1 MNFGNVSD
9 FSAKDSKEYN
19 DSVKLF
25 EAAGNAT
32 SEVLEEFKDT
42 LYYQEAIPTHLKA
55 KTHNSSHFLDEDY
68 LSKKKMNANTSA
80 LKELT
85 EELMFGSTEE
95 DLDAEIVDGGVA
107 TEIANVLAQHGITGK
122 AVKDTFDKV
131 QNFFGKDP
139 DTSELAGGFEDAA
152 DDEDSEIEDEDTSDE
167 IDPDEVVAD
176 MEDDSDSDEEPVEE
190 SRKSN
195 LNKQFLEARRML
207 KRNVAI
213 KNLKKSFK
221 ENAKKTSKRN
231 LKEALLVAPTG
242 EFKAPMS
249 QGRLL
254 AGLYEAETAG
264 HFVPGTDSDMD
275 DDIFAVT
282 LPRESSRAGC
292 SVVYSISSRGA
303 WDAAAVLVDDYSE
316 CGLAAI
322 NPFSDAEE
330 TMEELAEDD
339 YNVTVEDLKS
349 IKTEGSCTEDASIVF
364 EIAPG
369 EYFVAYYNYDT
380 DEATEG
386 VFFGTQEEAV
396 EFAVGLEISDED
408 EDYDDE
414 DEDYDDE
421 DEDYDDE
428 DYEE

>member
-95 DLDAEIVDGGVA
+95 DLDAEIIDGGVA
-107 TEIANVLAQHGITGK
+107 KEIADVLAQHGITGK
-122 AVKDTFDKV
+122 AVKDTFDKI
-131 QNFFGKDP
+131 QNFFGEDP
-139 DTSELAGGFEDAA
+139 DTSELAGGFEDATD

-176 MEDDSDSDEEPVEE
+176 MEADSDSDEEPVEE
-190 SRKSN
+190 SRKAN

-264 HFVPGTDSDMD
+264 HFVPGVDSDMD
-275 DDIFAVT
+275 DDMFAVT
-282 LPRESSRAGC
+282 LPSESSRAGW
-292 SVVYSISSRGA
+292 SVVYSISSRGS
-303 WDAAAVLVDDYSE
+303 WCAAAVLVDDYSE
-316 CGLAAI
+316 CGFMSI

-330 TMEELAEDD
+330 TMQELAEEG
-339 YNVTVEDLKS
+339 YNVTVEDLKG
-349 IKTEGSCTEDASIVF
+349 IKTKGCCTEDASIVF

-369 EYFVAYYNYDT
+369 EYFVAYYNCDT
-380 DEATEG
+380 YETTEG
-386 VFFGTQEEAV
+386 VFFGTQEEAY
-396 EFAVGLEISDED
+396 EFAEGLEVSIED
-408 EDYDDE
+408 EDY
-414 DEDYDDE
+414 E

>member
-95 DLDAEIVDGGVA
+95 DLDAEVVDGGVA
-107 TEIANVLAQHGITGK
+107 TEIAGVLAQHGITGK

-139 DTSELAGGFEDAA
+139 DTSELAGGFEDAT

-207 KRNVAI
+207 KRNIAI

-254 AGLYEAETAG
+254 AGLREKRGDFDDRTEYEVIGGYSIDINGEKRPYIPEVEELVDAVKDHIPDTVIYALPNDYQVYVACRASDRLPDEKSAG
-264 HFVPGTDSDMD
+264 KLLKAAICEADV
-275 DDIFAVT
+275 DDIYEISC
-282 LPRESSRAGC
+282 REP
-292 SVVYSISSRGA
+292 
-303 WDAAAVLVDDYSE
+303 DEAALENYFIPNGYDPEVDDLAVLTFDWNEFGAGYEDEMEDALMYDDY
-316 CGLAAI
+316 
-322 NPFSDAEE
+322 
-330 TMEELAEDD
+330 
-339 YNVTVEDLKS
+339 
-349 IKTEGSCTEDASIVF
+349 
-364 EIAPG
+364 
-369 EYFVAYYNYDT
+369 
-380 DEATEG
+380 
-386 VFFGTQEEAV
+386 
-396 EFAVGLEISDED
+396 
-408 EDYDDE
+408 
-414 DEDYDDE
+414 E

-428 DYEE
+428 DYDE